1 MDPLETC
8 YIDIVYEYL
17 NQSSNIIKGFMTLES
32 GIMRMINRRYPLQE
46 APAPVVAPAPAAPAP
61 VVAPAPAAPAP
72 VVAPAPAAPAP
83 PPLLPLPR
91 LDTTS
96 YRIYSY
102 GMRDTETDNLL
113 TYLNSFLNVTQPED
127 ESSMLSYD
135 AIHRHTRIVPF
146 YYINNPINTTCPI
159 TQKHFAINECI
170 MQIKHCQHIF
180 KPNSLY
186 RWFSSHST
194 CPLCRYNLNTAVE
207 DEVEREVEVEVEV
220 EVEDDID

>member
-61 VVAPAPAAPAP
+61 VV
-72 VVAPAPAAPAP
+72 APAP

-220 EVEDDID
+220 EVEDEDDID